1 MRYSGWLFWAEIRT
15 SRQGSNKGQLVF
27 PVNRMESLL
36 PTQTTGTHLLTPV
49 TPPFD
54 GTMEGSYGGHRSLTA
69 ATHIF
74 AATSVFEGGDP
85 SLRPILISP
94 GLDVHLGP
102 DYQSCELSA
111 PPARGG

>member
-1 MRYSGWLFWAEIRT
+1 M
-15 SRQGSNKGQLVF
+15 
-27 PVNRMESLL
+27 

>member
-1 MRYSGWLFWAEIRT
+1 MRYSGWLLWAEIRT

-27 PVNRMESLL
+27 RVNRMESLL
-36 PTQTTGTHLLTPV
+36 PTQTTGSHPLTPV
-49 TPPFD
+49 TRPFE
-54 GTMEGSYGGHRSLTA
+54 EGSDGRHRPLTA

-94 GLDVHLGP
+94 GLDVRLGP
-102 DYQSCELSA
+102 DYQSCDLSA